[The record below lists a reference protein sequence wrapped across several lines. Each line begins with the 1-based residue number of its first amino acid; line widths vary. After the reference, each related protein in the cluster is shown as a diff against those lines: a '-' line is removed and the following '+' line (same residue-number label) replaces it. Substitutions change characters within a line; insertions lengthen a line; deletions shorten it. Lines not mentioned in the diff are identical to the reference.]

1 MIRVCLSITL
11 SVSMYS
17 CQLALS
23 VSLKFPAYLSQV
35 YFYFCQLPQP
45 AICHHLLQR
54 LCFVCC
60 VCQHC
65 LCLLSVTKNVL
76 VTTVI
81 CHRMPSVTI
90 SYLLQST
97 ICHSLLSVTVS
108 YLSQSAICHSLLSVT
123 ICNLSQSAIC
133 HSQLSV
139 AMITTHYK
147 VFSKSYIFYFRYRYR
162 RAM

>member
-23 VSLKFPAYLSQV
+23 VSLKFTVYLSQV
-35 YFYFCQLPQP
+35 YFYFYFCQLPQP

-65 LCLLSVTKNVL
+65 LCLLSVTKKCTCHNSYL
-76 VTTVI
+76 SQNAI
-81 CHRMPSVTI
+81 CHNQLPLTVNYLSQSAICHCQLSVTVC
-90 SYLLQST
+90 YLSQSP
-97 ICHSLLSVTVS
+97 ICHYLQSVTVS
-108 YLSQSAICHSLLSVT
+108 YLSQSAVS
-123 ICNLSQSAIC
+123 
-133 HSQLSV
+133 
-139 AMITTHYK
+139 
-147 VFSKSYIFYFRYRYR
+147 RYDYDTL
-162 RAM
+162 